1 MRRTEYL
8 VTELRNSTDNVEAN
22 GIKDAELVAYL
33 NYGQKLIQN
42 IIFKV
47 NPKADIFKKKV
58 LYTYSASGEYELPND
73 IFAENAISQ
82 VEYLLNGRYLP
93 ISRIDEMEK
102 SSSCGYY
109 TENKTVIIGGY
120 QNYDVRITCFREL
133 PRMDKRWGKVSVAT
147 PGVSL
152 VLTGND
158 TNAPTVDDYI
168 SVVDKFGAQIL
179 QGVFIDT
186 YTGAT
191 WSTTNALTGVT
202 SAHYVCM
209 GKNSVNAS
217 ELPVA
222 CETYLLDYARQRIYT
237 RNNYE
242 DANKQVYFTDSQ
254 RADISDLFKNNQKDV
269 MNLPITDFDSFDY

>member
-8 VTELRNSTDNVEAN
+8 ITELRNSTDNVEAN
-22 GIKDAELVAYL
+22 GVKDAEIIAYL
-33 NYGQKLIQN
+33 NHGQKLIQN

-58 LYTYSASGEYELPND
+58 LYSYSATGEYTLPSD
-73 IFAENAISQ
+73 IFAQNSISQ
-82 VEYLLNGRYLP
+82 VEYLSGDIYYP
-93 ISRIDEMEK
+93 IDRIDEGEK
-102 SSSCGYY
+102 SYRSGYY
-109 TENKTVIIGGY
+109 TENNKVIVCGY
-120 QNYDVRITCFREL
+120 EDQDIRITCFKEL
-133 PRMDKRWGKVSVAT
+133 PRMDKRWGKVSAVNT
-147 PGVSL
+147 GVSL

-158 TNAPTVDDYI
+158 TNAPTVDDYC

-179 QGVFIDT
+179 NEVFIDT

-202 SAHYVCM
+202 TSHYVCM

-217 ELPVA
+217 ELPDA

-242 DANKQVYFTDSQ
+242 DANKQVYFTDNQ
-254 RADISDLFKNNQKDV
+254 RADLSDLFKNNQKDV
-269 MNLPITDFDSFDY
+269 MNLPITDFESFDY